1 MTIEKRKEEPL
12 LNLLKREFGEWPI
25 LNSKW
30 NESKSKFDWVNDLLR
45 FRIFK
50 KKKIYY
56 LIYFNRKQL
65 SLIKCSFLIYCHYY
79 VD

>member
-50 KKKIYY
+50 KKKFI
-56 LIYFNRKQL
+56 I
-65 SLIKCSFLIYCHYY
+65 
-79 VD
+79 